1 MGKRITVALDAMGGD
16 YAPQETVKGAVD
28 AVKELDVNI
37 KLVGPAEQLHAELA
51 KYQYDKERIEIVHAS
66 EVIGTDESP
75 TMAIR
80 RKKDSSLVVALNLVK
95 NGEADAIVSAGS
107 TGALLTGALL
117 IVGRL
122 PGGASRSGNL
132 PADKNRLYL
141 SAGQRR
147 KCGLQAQIF
156 GAVCKDGLCLCG
168 KCFRYQKSE
177 GGIGEYRRGKGKGQR
192 TDKGNLRASGT
203 DGHHQFYREH

>member
-16 YAPQETVKGAVD
+16 YAPLETVKGAVD

-37 KLVGPAEQLHAELA
+37 KLVGPAEQLRTELA

-122 PGGASRSGNL
+122 PGVERPALGTCL
-132 PADKNRLYL
+132 PTKT
-141 SAGQRR
+141 G
-147 KCGLQAQIF
+147 
-156 GAVCKDGLCLCG
+156 
-168 KCFRYQKSE
+168 
-177 GGIGEYRRGKGKGQR
+177 
-192 TDKGNLRASGT
+192 
-203 DGHHQFYREH
+203 